1 MVSSSRK
8 ISCSLA
14 RIRSSFEYC
23 LPVIPVMI
31 STSRKKALIKKECL
45 NQTVYKSRE
54 KDFLKTKFSLY
65 GKAASTLKNLGKNG
79 RKWFPL
85 ARKSITLVKT
95 WPFFKNQLLLFSAT
109 VSTTMKKLRKKEN
122 SSTTQKIHFHQSERR
137 ISLKD
142 TFLPD
147 GKTRW
152 QGFLKN

>member
-23 LPVIPVMI
+23 LPLIPVMI
-31 STSRKKALIKKECL
+31 STSRKIALIKKECL
-45 NQTVYKSRE
+45 NQTGYKSRE
-54 KDFLKTKFSLY
+54 KDLLKNKFSLY
-65 GKAASTLKNLGKNG
+65 GKAASTLKN
-79 RKWFPL
+79 WFPL
-85 ARKSITLVKT
+85 ARKSITLLKT

-147 GKTRW
+147 GKTHW